1 MLYLFNSAYRPQYC
15 TNILNTLSVPHGC
28 INKYRYMVNQNVERS
43 IGDKIYNGIETII
56 VFIDRFHEN
65 GYFYHPLRFGQLHR
79 CFEAGD
85 RLLFEIILGD
95 HIYPKD
101 INSFQDIF
109 LDKLSRHNFPK
120 ANLEDRKDAH
130 DGLYAIK
137 ENSIFFED
145 EKFYKN
151 DKAWA
156 NCIDNISKADA
167 FKSEGNKEYLFSMS
181 SIVGKSDDIQSP
193 IKSGNNIGK
202 FNLTTGE
209 QFNMKVL
216 YKYPIQI
223 TDNSRTSNLSMYDEQ
238 NNFASESTL
247 NKSINGIFDELNF
260 QFELKS
266 DPNSSNGEIKFK
278 THNEKDIIT
287 YCTDTSILFKIGKSG
302 KEKIFLSI
310 GVLLLFIGAALL
322 GIDFDDLEINHI
334 LLKVL
339 FAFIQAAGLL
349 ILWYFGRT
357 Q

>member
-1 MLYLFNSAYRPQYC
+1 
-15 TNILNTLSVPHGC
+15 
-28 INKYRYMVNQNVERS
+28 
-43 IGDKIYNGIETII
+43 
-56 VFIDRFHEN
+56 
-65 GYFYHPLRFGQLHR
+65 
-79 CFEAGD
+79 
-85 RLLFEIILGD
+85 
-95 HIYPKD
+95 
-101 INSFQDIF
+101 
-109 LDKLSRHNFPK
+109 
-120 ANLEDRKDAH
+120 
-130 DGLYAIK
+130 
-137 ENSIFFED
+137 
-145 EKFYKN
+145 
-151 DKAWA
+151 
-156 NCIDNISKADA
+156 
-167 FKSEGNKEYLFSMS
+167 MS
-181 SIVGKSDDIQSP
+181 SIVGKSYDIQSP

-278 THNEKDIIT
+278 SHNAKDIIT